1 LLTSF
6 YRSTLTRVELTS
18 PTMPASPFVES
29 ETARGQ
35 FEFDGF
41 PRRGALPAT
50 PTPAYSAY
58 RNVASAPATPQEQR
72 NTTNRPRG
80 PSLLPLLRKS
90 QGNDF
95 ERPSLASIVNN
106 NGAGRGAKH
115 DVTIDLSALLTQ
127 MQEIDFSNEDERDQF
142 TPSTM
147 SVASTDDH
155 SSRIAAS
162 MTMAPGLN
170 STTPDPARKGDSLPR
185 TQPSQAL
192 SNPSDPIGLRINGKY
207 AEPSVM

>member
-1 LLTSF
+1 MLTLF
-6 YRSTLTRVELTS
+6 YSSTPNHVETTS
-18 PTMPASPFVES
+18 PTMPATPFAES

-58 RNVASAPATPQEQR
+58 RTVASAPATPQEQR
-72 NTTNRPRG
+72 NTTNKPRG
-80 PSLLPLLRKS
+80 KSLL
-90 QGNDF
+90 

-106 NGAGRGAKH
+106 NGASRGAKH

-170 STTPDPARKGDSLPR
+170 STTSDPARKGDSLPR

-192 SNPSDPIGLRINGKY
+192 STPSDPIGPRINGKY